1 MAQDLTQSLLELKI
15 TLKVPNAVEKY
26 ATELIKY
33 MNTELEKQKKSKNQ
47 GLGKKLIKQIKNIF
61 LGKSENE
68 NEKKLDEQSIKDS
81 YKKLKRWY
89 LKYYEDKIFREK
101 ASKCIRE
108 YEKIYDIENFEDD
121 SGNDYLS
128 LGNNIKLEINL
139 CKTILKKMSKE
150 LRESQDVIEVVNKLI
165 DENKKLQKGEKD
177 WEDILNAIKIYRNEL
192 EKAKKNFKKE
202 IENKAKKEIEERKK
216 QEAEKKAIEK
226 AQREAEEKEKKE
238 IEEKKRI
245 EAEKK
250 AEEST
255 KIEAQKEAEK
265 KIKEEAK
272 RKAKEEAEKA
282 QKAEEKERKKVEEEA
297 KKKAREEAEKEKAKK
312 EAEKEEARKA
322 KEEVKRKE
330 SEEKKRMKTKKEDT
344 REKTQKDDKE
354 KQKDNRQ
361 KARKLLKDCYVFDN
375 NMGVSSECVRSKLES
390 LQNSAEAYGK
400 GYGKC
405 VLRESVTV
413 NSIFDKFDKIEEDN
427 GNDKDF
433 EDPSILGMECNGTK
447 YDSKKYKGKQYDHEK
462 GKGTIESAFDIFSS
476 MFGKKVSG
484 PYYIL
489 VNSSGNQYEHY
500 KNCLN
505 RTKSEQ
511 PTAEIEALK
520 TLKKIYDNGG
530 KYVE

>member
-108 YEKIYDIENFEDD
+108 YEKIYGIENSEDNFYKENKD
-121 SGNDYLS
+121 LS
-128 LGNNIKLEINL
+128 LGNSIKLEINL
-139 CKTILKKMSKE
+139 CKTILNDGEMSKE
-150 LRESQDVIEVVNKLI
+150 FRESKDVIEIVNKLI
-165 DENKKLQKGEKD
+165 DENKKVQKGEKE

-297 KKKAREEAEKEKAKK
+297 KKKAREEAEKEKAREELDEYWVFDWNMGIKELKNAIKK
-312 EAEKEEARKA
+312 EGEL
-322 KEEVKRKE
+322 
-330 SEEKKRMKTKKEDT
+330 KKL
-344 REKTQKDDKE
+344 
-354 KQKDNRQ
+354 
-361 KARKLLKDCYVFDN
+361 A
-375 NMGVSSECVRSKLES
+375 GS
-390 LQNSAEAYGK
+390 YGK
-400 GYGKC
+400 YI
-405 VLRESVTV
+405 LRTSVQV
-413 NSIFDKFDKIEEDN
+413 KE
-427 GNDKDF
+427 
-433 EDPSILGMECNGTK
+433 LA
-447 YDSKKYKGKQYDHEK
+447 KGGFKSGSLSPQYDHK
-462 GKGTIESAFDIFSS
+462 GGD
-476 MFGKKVSG
+476 GWGLLRG

-489 VNSSGNQYEHY
+489 VDGNGNKYPGY
-500 KNCLN
+500 KYGTYDCLN
-505 RTKSEQ
+505 RTVSENLK
-511 PTAEIEALK
+511 AEEEALQ
-520 TLKKIYDNGG
+520 TLENIYNNGG